1 MSKDTPD
8 LYWALAYIRLHQNED
23 VRTQALALCDEI
35 ADRVTEARMS
45 ARAQAFEEAARRCE
59 DGVWLSEN
67 EGKIAV
73 ACARQI
79 RALATSPKSR

>member
-1 MSKDTPD
+1 
-8 LYWALAYIRLHQNED
+8 
-23 VRTQALALCDEI
+23 
-35 ADRVTEARMS
+35 VTEARMS